1 MQIFSLAKLIGKGW
15 LSSMIRTSL
24 ERHLSGLGAAA
35 LASDLATAGTALA
48 AKDYP
53 TCADA
58 LADVILNIH

>member
-24 ERHLSGLGAAA
+24 ERHLSGLGAA